1 MSGRTLAWS
10 APLPS
15 VFSAQMLRACGAS
28 AFWRRGIWSGEERG
42 ASALLQPV
50 TLGEPLNSSVFSF
63 FNLPSRGKKKNK
75 IYSFYPER
83 PKCEVT
89 GKLFKLEIV
98 ISSSGLLLSCCFYYS
113 FFDSFAT
120 VLS

>member
-63 FNLPSRGKKKNK
+63 FNLPSRGKKKTK
-75 IYSFYPER
+75 SIPSIL
-83 PKCEVT
+83 KDQSV
-89 GKLFKLEIV
+89 KLLGN
-98 ISSSGLLLSCCFYYS
+98 SLN
-113 FFDSFAT
+113 
-120 VLS
+120 